1 VTAAYRGTGLGIW
14 LDIRRNFLY
23 QPLRVIDMPYDTTNS
38 RLKETPLSRSSESR
52 ESDFEITD
60 NKGSPQSLHID
71 TASVDDLSSLLA
83 SATRISQVSS
93 SSEDRETQC
102 SDIDPS
108 RDCLSKGSSGS
119 KCKDAEIPRRSTT
132 LQRFRTF
139 ITRGSEKVPEASNW
153 VTALQTKAS
162 PSTPKGTQ
170 QACNRKPRG
179 SDVSLNVHIPL
190 APFGALESL
199 SSSVSRIGSDE
210 CRDAALNRD
219 LFEQIGPDSQ
229 GLLCRIAGTQPA
241 TKQSKFHIGYLAKS
255 TIAVRDQAD
264 CDVVMFQRSTSC
276 LVDLLELG
284 SIPVIPFDVIQN
296 DQLSSDLFPPLCL
309 HAEDGEASNMV
320 LRASPQHLSSKA
332 PTASLYHRDSCKM
345 DRMSPREII
354 LFEEF
359 VNESESPIKDST
371 EDELCQL
378 RGNMSH
384 DSIGLDF

>member
-1 VTAAYRGTGLGIW
+1 
-14 LDIRRNFLY
+14 
-23 QPLRVIDMPYDTTNS
+23 MPYGTTNA
-38 RLKETPLSRSSESR
+38 RLKEAPLSRSSESR
-52 ESDFEITD
+52 ESEFDITD

-83 SATRISQVSS
+83 SATRLSQVSS

-108 RDCLSKGSSGS
+108 RNCLSKCSSGS

-139 ITRGSEKVPEASNW
+139 ITRGSEKVPEVSNW
-153 VTALQTKAS
+153 VTAVQTKAS
-162 PSTPKGTQ
+162 PSTPNFTQ

-179 SDVSLNVHIPL
+179 SNVSLNAHIPL
-190 APFGALESL
+190 APFGDLESL

-210 CRDAALNRD
+210 CRDPASNRH
-219 LFEQIGPDSQ
+219 LLEQIGPDSQ
-229 GLLCRIAGTQPA
+229 GLPCRIAETPPA
-241 TKQSKFHIGYLAKS
+241 TKQSKFQTGYLTKS
-255 TIAVRDQAD
+255 PIVVRDQAD

-276 LVDLLELG
+276 LVDVMELG

-296 DQLSSDLFPPLCL
+296 DQVCSDLFPPL
-309 HAEDGEASNMV
+309 HMQSEDGESLNIV
-320 LRASPQHLSSKA
+320 RRTSPPRLSPKA
-332 PTASLYHRDSCKM
+332 PTASLNHRDSCKM
-345 DRMSPREII
+345 DRMSPRETV

-359 VNESESPIKDST
+359 VNESEGSSSPVKGSP

-378 RGNMSH
+378 RSNMSH